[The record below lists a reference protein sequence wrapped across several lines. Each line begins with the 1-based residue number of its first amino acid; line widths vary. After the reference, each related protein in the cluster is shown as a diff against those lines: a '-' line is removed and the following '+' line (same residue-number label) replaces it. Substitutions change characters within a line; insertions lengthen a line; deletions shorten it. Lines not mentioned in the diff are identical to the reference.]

1 MGIEVSSLEIRG
13 VSLVTLTGEVA
24 RTDLGASLIVME
36 KYVQS
41 GELRAII
48 VDARNA
54 ELLERK
60 ALGLEMWE
68 DALSSLPSGF
78 PVAYIAPPGFH
89 EHRSERVSETAR
101 EWSSNL
107 KITDAMDEATGW
119 VSAQL
124 ARRALINGLS

>member
-13 VSLVTLTGEVA
+13 VSLVKVTGEVA

-36 KYVQS
+36 KFVRS

-48 VDARNA
+48 VDAREA

-68 DALSSLPSGF
+68 DALSALPSGF
-78 PVAYIAPPGFH
+78 PVAYLAPPGFQ
-89 EHRSERVSETAR
+89 EHRSEGVAETAR

-107 KITDAMDEATGW
+107 KIADAMDDATGW

-124 ARRALINGLS
+124 AKRALITGWS